1 MDFPTP
7 PRRDLHDLVEMLAG
21 ELANDPNTPDTL
33 RVSSQMIAAEH
44 AIMKKISA
52 ATRRFMLPLAPDCSE
67 DVIREG
73 KEFVVYLSCVIAGFD
88 NFMAQYNKN

>member
-1 MDFPTP
+1 MDFPN

-21 ELANDPNTPDTL
+21 ELANDPSTPDAL
-33 RVSSQMIAAEH
+33 RVSSQMVTAEH

-52 ATRRFMLPLAPDCSE
+52 ATRRFMLPLVPDCSE

-73 KEFVVYLSCVIAGFD
+73 KEYVEYLSCVTAGLD